1 MCNYHSCMCLCTKCC
16 FFSRHNSENIY
27 FNIDTKSF
35 IFILRNGNWEA
46 SSFFIQL
53 FVLPNKWYSYCQ
65 WLLWIISQGLNKI
78 STPNVFESTKR
89 KKYIYTKIYPTSLSL
104 DSRSV
109 YIYCRLQDVFDKL
122 VPAWYPSHQ
131 IIEKS
136 IF

>member
-1 MCNYHSCMCLCTKCC
+1 M
-16 FFSRHNSENIY
+16 FFLNFSQKKRVIPKQGGGAGGPPLGKNSHIFPFFFLGSFPNI
-27 FNIDTKSF
+27 
-35 IFILRNGNWEA
+35 
-46 SSFFIQL
+46 
-53 FVLPNKWYSYCQ
+53 
-65 WLLWIISQGLNKI
+65 
-78 STPNVFESTKR
+78 
-89 KKYIYTKIYPTSLSL
+89 IYTKIYPTSLSL